1 MAVKNITFGV
11 KKVIIINYCILLKS
25 FKTTFRYLGNQP
37 KNILVSRLYKLFL
50 TNYDKP
56 VWL

>member
-25 FKTTFRYLGNQP
+25 FKTTFRYLRNQP